1 MTGRS
6 ITRAIS
12 VIILSL
18 AFCLFILNRANDV
31 TQAEGL
37 RYIHLP
43 SVSDEQEKPA
53 EQVYKNIQVLNGLAA
68 SELDGAMYYMS
79 ASLGVGCTH
88 CHTNPWE
95 SDAKPS
101 KLAARKMILM
111 TRNINKEN
119 FSGNPVVNC
128 YTCHRGQPQTVTMP
142 PASQPAWQMLD
153 AEPAAAPPT
162 PAMPSAE
169 QVIDKYIRAIG
180 GAAAI
185 NKLKT
190 RVSRGTRTTT
200 NKMTPPLSVP
210 LEVYQTAANNLL
222 AITNHP
228 GGVVHKGFNGT
239 VGWLKDAR
247 GQREITG
254 KELAEEKRGAD
265 FFRYM
270 KIKESYPSA
279 RLLGK
284 EKVGDREAFVIGAT
298 SRDDS
303 REKLYFDTETGLL
316 IRRYVTFKTAL
327 GSIPEVTDFADYK
340 DVDGIK
346 LPFTISWSR
355 PPFTSTEKLVEI
367 KLDVP
372 IDDRK
377 FDPPA
382 VK

>member
-1 MTGRS
+1 M
-6 ITRAIS
+6 A
-12 VIILSL
+12 L
-18 AFCLFILNRANDV
+18 CLFVWNWAGADASALD
-31 TQAEGL
+31 
-37 RYIHLP
+37 
-43 SVSDEQEKPA
+43 SVEEQEKPA

-68 SELDGAMYYMS
+68 SELDGAMSYMS
-79 ASLGVGCTH
+79 AALGVGCTH

-95 SDAKPS
+95 SDVKPA

-119 FSGNPVVNC
+119 FSGNPVINC

-142 PASQPAWQMLD
+142 LAGQPAWQTLD
-153 AEPAAAPPT
+153 AEPAAVKPPDQ
-162 PAMPSAE
+162 MPNAE
-169 QVIDKYIRAIG
+169 QVIEKYTRAIG
-180 GAAAI
+180 GEAAI
-185 NKLKT
+185 NNLKT

-200 NKMTPPLSVP
+200 NRMTPPLSVP
-210 LEVYQTAANNLL
+210 LELYQTAGNKML
-222 AITNHP
+222 AITNRP
-228 GGVVHKGFNGT
+228 GGAAYEGFNGT

-254 KELAEEKRGAD
+254 KELAEEKRDAG
-265 FFRYM
+265 FFRYL

-279 RLLGK
+279 RVLGK
-284 EKVGDREAFVIGAT
+284 EKVGDREAFVVGAT

-340 DVDGIK
+340 EVDGIK

-355 PPFTSTEKLVEI
+355 PPFTSTEKLTEI
-367 KLDVP
+367 KLNAP
-372 IDDRK
+372 IDDAK